1 MDLKP
6 LVVVLAGPNGSGK
19 TTAAPRVLRD
29 RLHVSEFVNADTLAR
44 GLSGFN
50 VESVAFDAGRLM
62 LRRLNQLAEQR
73 ADFAFETTLSSRT
86 FVPFLRKL
94 IDSGY
99 RAHLAFFWVPSPELN
114 TFRVADRVRR
124 GGHFIKEEDIRRR
137 YTRSI
142 SNFFKLYRPLPIQW
156 EFFDNRGSEP
166 ALVAQGFSRQ
176 AHNVIQPSLWQE
188 LEGQYS
194 HGE

>member
-1 MDLKP
+1 
-6 LVVVLAGPNGSGK
+6 
-19 TTAAPRVLRD
+19 
-29 RLHVSEFVNADTLAR
+29 
-44 GLSGFN
+44 

-73 ADFAFETTLSSRT
+73 VDFAFETTLSSRT
-86 FVPFLRKL
+86 FVPFLCKL

-99 RAHLAFFWVPSPELN
+99 RIHLAFFWVPSPELN
-114 TFRVADRVRR
+114 IIRVEDRLRR

-142 SNFFKLYRPLPIQW
+142 SNFFNLYRPLPIEW
-156 EFFDNRGSEP
+156 DFFDNSGVDPERI
-166 ALVAQGFSRQ
+166 ARGFSSETR
-176 AHNVIQPSLWQE
+176 AVINTSLWSE

-194 HGE
+194 HAEP